1 MQVIQTDEHLIKF
14 RPSPNFKKM
23 KKFIKSKIDHSEITY
38 RATPSAAPDPPPPP
52 NISRAQK
59 VKPEV
64 QPPLPLDPPPVDT
77 PLNLNIQIK
86 QEIEDLDYHMCD
98 KSPEIEAETSQ
109 GSKNTQ
115 EKSKMPICRDFIRGT
130 CKRQGTCK
138 FVHKYDVS
146 QLVGV
151 YTFCHKYQ
159 NSVCTY
165 ANCKY
170 VHASVFEER
179 NFYRTGILPPH
190 VLAHHRKVNVLQ
202 PPPPP
207 PPPEEPPTDVA
218 TVTFS
223 NPPPPIPND
232 CLSVNSIENRSFSDL
247 LPLRST
253 SPLKRTWKTIEEFG
267 SSCEIDA
274 NKQTTKNCKH
284 CDLMEFRLQYNKD
297 KVEEMLHS
305 KQELDKKMALLD
317 KKSDKLYSIILAL
330 LKLNVLVQTSES
342 REQLDFDER

>member
-1 MQVIQTDEHLIKF
+1 MQVIQTDENSCKRVGVEEHLIKF
-14 RPSPNFKKM
+14 RPSPNFKNM

-77 PLNLNIQIK
+77 PLNLNIQVK

-98 KSPEIEAETSQ
+98 KSPEIEAGTSQ

-115 EKSKMPICRDFIRGT
+115 ENKEKSKMPICRDFIRGT
-130 CKRQGTCK
+130 CKRQGTCR
-138 FVHKYDVS
+138 FAHKYDVS

-159 NSVCTY
+159 NSAFCHRMHWHT
-165 ANCKY
+165 
-170 VHASVFEER
+170 
-179 NFYRTGILPPH
+179 TGKLMYCN
-190 VLAHHRKVNVLQ
+190 HHHHHLRHLKHPRQMWLLLHFQ
-202 PPPPP
+202 
-207 PPPEEPPTDVA
+207 TLHHQYLM
-218 TVTFS
+218 
-223 NPPPPIPND
+223 I
-232 CLSVNSIENRSFSDL
+232 NSMENRSFPDL

-253 SPLKRTWKTIEEFG
+253 SPLKRSWKTIEEFG
-267 SSCEIDA
+267 SSCEIDVK
-274 NKQTTKNCKH
+274 KQSSKKCKH
-284 CDLMEFRLQYNKD
+284 CDVMEFRLQYNKD
-297 KVEEMLHS
+297 KVEKMLHS

-317 KKSDKLYSIILAL
+317 KKTDKLYSILLAL
-330 LKLNVLVQTSES
+330 LKPTFSSKPQSHANSLTSMNRDNKEM
-342 REQLDFDER
+342 D